1 MISNVDRHPRNIMA
15 LKILDRRL
23 CTDRVTIS
31 PMKTKPKNNNI
42 PSKYKND
49 FSIQWENTY
58 KKPNANPLINENN
71 NERNMR
77 FLGIFKE

>member
-49 FSIQWENTY
+49 FSIQ
-58 KKPNANPLINENN
+58 
-71 NERNMR
+71 
-77 FLGIFKE
+77 